1 MGLILM
7 IKKQNLFRNS
17 EQGFTL
23 IELMVVVVILGI
35 LATVVMPK
43 LIGRTD
49 KAKITKAIVDISA
62 IKTGLKMYKLDNGNY
77 PTTEQ
82 GIAALI
88 NKPETEPL
96 PKDWNTGGYLD
107 ENNVPKDPWG
117 VEYLYLSPGLHGD
130 FDILSYGADR
140 AEGGSELNKDI
151 KSWEIE

>member
-1 MGLILM
+1 M
-7 IKKQNLFRNS
+7 IKKHNKFFDN
-17 EQGFTL
+17 EKGFTL

-62 IKTGLKMYKLDNGNY
+62 IKTGLKLYKLDNGNY

-88 NKPETEPL
+88 TKPETEPL
-96 PKDWNTGGYLD
+96 PRDWQSGGYLD
-107 ENNVPKDPWG
+107 ENQIPKDPWR

-140 AEGGSELNKDI
+140 VEGGSDLNKDI